1 LCANFDHIIFTKISY
16 LLELKNNL
24 FIIWIGS
31 LLLLLSFDSYSQR
44 SRQSSNDRKREV
56 NVPIDSISSSTPRG
70 IGQADSDTIPAGE
83 VNLFAKD
90 SIRTDTIVGDLST
103 TVVYTAEDSTIM
115 EASTKEVHLY
125 GNASVSYGDI
135 NLKADYIRLNWIL
148 NEVYA
153 VGREDTA
160 TKKMVGEPI
169 FQEGISTYN
178 TKEIRYNFKTKK
190 GLIKGIIT
198 QEGDG
203 NIRGQRVKKDSSNN
217 FYLAKAIY
225 TTCNMEHPHFYINA
239 PKIKLVEKKQ
249 VISSAFNLVI
259 ADIPLPLGLPFGFF
273 PLPKNK
279 EAGTSGILFPS
290 YGEDATRG
298 FYLREGGYY
307 FAISEF
313 VNASITGQ
321 FYTSGSWGVG
331 LSSTY
336 ISRYKYNGNFSL
348 RFNKNRSG
356 DEVRKILKNDIRN
369 DFKLT
374 WSHTPKPRGSSTF
387 SANVNIGS
395 DSYNSLNAAD
405 INTYISNTASSSVQ
419 YNKTFGSFARAGASL
434 RVNQNFGQID
444 ETTQIRKNGTTNVS
458 TDFNFGINQFSPFT
472 IGGQARGRW
481 YESFRLGMDFSGNYG
496 VSNTLAA
503 IDTSFATLRFRLENP
518 DTSRLTQKVLAIN
531 GDNLSQLL
539 QNGAFQGRYSIPIS
553 LPNMKLLKHV
563 NVTPSV
569 SFQGEIFTKEFRYT
583 YIPDRNT
590 VRIDTINTLATQYSY
605 SFGTGVNTRFYGLF
619 HVRKGRLETI
629 RHTVIPNVSF
639 SYTPDFSKN
648 QNFYQTVKVN
658 VDTTEGR
665 QGEPI
670 MRTLSKYKSLATGGN
685 GRASGM
691 INFGLNNQ
699 LEMKMRTKSDTAE
712 AQFEKVS
719 LLDNFSVGGNY
730 NLLADSLNL
739 SNISVN
745 ANTRLGKNLNMNF
758 NMNFDPYIYQP
769 FAGSKTGVRVNKFA
783 IASGQGLARL
793 QSMNFTMG
801 TSFNPA
807 SRKTNTEQNR
817 QTTGA
822 SEEQLEFIDQNPDLY
837 VDFNIPWNI
846 NLNYNF
852 GWNKTGLA
860 ESRTIQALN
869 FNGDLSLTSKWKISV
884 SSGFDF
890 AAMSPTITQLSIY
903 RDLHCWDMSLSW
915 TPYAGSSVRAS
926 NYNFTLKV
934 KSSILQDLKL
944 TRRRSFYD
952 TGGFY

>member
-1 LCANFDHIIFTKISY
+1 M
-16 LLELKNNL
+16 LELKKNL

-31 LLLLLSFDSYSQR
+31 LLLLLSFDSFSQR
-44 SRQSSNDRKREV
+44 NAKSPKEKRSEVKVQSDSSSSNTPQE
-56 NVPIDSISSSTPRG
+56 ISSTLSDSTRLGDVTVLP
-70 IGQADSDTIPAGE
+70 
-83 VNLFAKD
+83 KD
-90 SIRTDTIVGDLST
+90 SIKVDSVVGDLST

-115 EASTKEVHLY
+115 EAAKKEVHLY
-125 GNASVSYGDI
+125 GNASVTYGDI
-135 NLKADYIRLNWIL
+135 NLKADYIKLNWTL

-153 VGREDTA
+153 IGRMDTA

-203 NIRGQRVKKDSSNN
+203 NIRGQRVKKDSLNN

-249 VISSAFNLVI
+249 IISSVFNLVI
-259 ADIPLPLGLPFGFF
+259 ADVPLPIGLPFGFF

-298 FYLREGGYY
+298 FYLRDGGYY
-307 FAISEF
+307 FAINEY

-331 LSSTY
+331 LKSSY
-336 ISRYKYNGNFSL
+336 ISRYKYSGNIDL

-356 DEVRKILKNDIRN
+356 DEVRKILNNDIRN

-374 WSHTPKPRGSSTF
+374 WSHSPKPRGSSTF

-395 DSYNSLNAAD
+395 NSYNSLNAAD

-419 YNKTFGSFARAGASL
+419 YNKTFGRFARAGASL

-444 ETTQIRKNGTTNVS
+444 ETTQIRKDGTTNVS

-496 VSNTLAA
+496 LSNTLAA
-503 IDTSFATLRFRLENP
+503 IDTSFASLRFHLDNP
-518 DTSRLTQKVLAIN
+518 DTSRVRQKILAVN
-531 GDNLSQLL
+531 ADNLNQILKA
-539 QNGAFQGRYSIPIS
+539 GAFQGRYSIPIS
-553 LPNMKLLKHV
+553 LPNMKLLKHI

-569 SFQGEIFTKEFRYT
+569 SFQGEIFTKEFKYSYRPET
-583 YIPDRNT
+583 NT
-590 VRIDTINTLATQYSY
+590 VRIDTLNTLATQYSY
-605 SFGTGVNTRFYGLF
+605 SFGTGINTRFYGLF
-619 HVRKGRLETI
+619 QIRKGRLETI
-629 RHTVIPNVSF
+629 RHTVIPTASF
-639 SYTPDFSKN
+639 SYTPDFSRN
-648 QNFYQTVKVN
+648 QNFFQTVQVN
-658 VDTTEGR
+658 VDTTNGR
-665 QGEPI
+665 ESTPV
-670 MRTLSKYKSLATGGN
+670 MRTLSRYKSLTTGGN

-699 LEMKMRTKSDTAE
+699 LEMKLRTKSDTAE

-719 LLDNFSVGGNY
+719 LLDNFSIGGNY

-745 ANTRLGKNLNMNF
+745 ANTRIGKNLNMNF
-758 NMNFDPYIYQP
+758 NMNFDPYIYES
-769 FAGSKTGVRVNKFA
+769 FRGSATGVRVNKFA
-783 IASGQGLARL
+783 ITNGQGLARL
-793 QSMNFTMG
+793 QSLNFTMG

-807 SRKTNTEQNR
+807 SRKTNTEQNK
-817 QTTGA
+817 QVTGA

-860 ESRTIQALN
+860 QARTIQALN
-869 FNGDLSLTSKWKISV
+869 FNGDLSLTSKWKVSI

-890 AAMSPTITQLSIY
+890 AAMSPTITQLTIY

-915 TPYAGSSVRAS
+915 TPYAGSRVRAS

>member
-1 LCANFDHIIFTKISY
+1 M
-16 LLELKNNL
+16 LELKKNL
-24 FIIWIGS
+24 FIIWIGA
-31 LLLLLSFDSYSQR
+31 LLTLLSFDVFSQR
-44 SRQSSNDRKREV
+44 NTKSSRESKKEVKTVVDSVSSIAPQV
-56 NVPIDSISSSTPRG
+56 ISSS
-70 IGQADSDTIPAGE
+70 DSDSTRRADALVLP
-83 VNLFAKD
+83 KD
-90 SIRTDTIVGDLST
+90 SIKVDTIVGDLST
-103 TVVYTAEDSTIM
+103 TVIYTAEDSTIM
-115 EASTKEVHLY
+115 EASKKEVHLY
-125 GNASVSYGDI
+125 GDASVTYGEI

-153 VGREDTA
+153 IGRMDTA
-160 TKKMVGEPI
+160 SKKMVGEPI
-169 FQEGISTYN
+169 FQDGPNTYN

-198 QEGDG
+198 QEGEG
-203 NIRGQRVKKDSSNN
+203 NIRGERVKKDSLNN

-249 VISSAFNLVI
+249 VVSSLFNLVI
-259 ADIPLPLGLPFGFF
+259 ADVPLPIGLPFGFF

-290 YGEDATRG
+290 YGEDAVRG

-307 FAISEF
+307 FAINEY

-331 LSSTY
+331 VTSSY
-336 ISRYKYNGNFSL
+336 MSRYKYTGNFSL
-348 RFNKNRSG
+348 RYNRNRSG
-356 DEVRKILKNDIRN
+356 DEISKILRNDIRN

-374 WSHTPKPRGSSTF
+374 WSHAPKPRGSSTF

-405 INTYISNTASSSVQ
+405 INTYISNAASSSVQ
-419 YNKTFGSFARAGASL
+419 YNKTFGNFARAGASL
-434 RVNQNFGQID
+434 RVNQNFGRID
-444 ETTQIRKNGTTNVS
+444 EQTQIRKDGTTNVN

-481 YESFRLGMDFSGNYG
+481 YESFRLGMDFSGNYA

-503 IDTSFATLRFRLENP
+503 IDTSFATLRFHLDNP
-518 DTSRLTQKVLAIN
+518 DTSRVSQTVLPVN
-531 GDNLSQLL
+531 GDNLGLML
-539 QNGAFQGRYSIPIS
+539 NNGTFQGRYSIPIS
-553 LPNMKLLKHV
+553 LPNMKLLKHI

-569 SFQGEIFTKEFRYT
+569 SFSGEIFTREFRYT

-590 VRIDTINTLATQYSY
+590 VHIDTLNTLATQYSY
-605 SFGTGVNTRFYGLF
+605 SFGTGINTRFYGLF
-619 HVRKGRLETI
+619 QVRKGRLEAI
-629 RHTVIPNVSF
+629 RHTVIPNMSF
-639 SYTPDFSKN
+639 SYTPDFSRN
-648 QNFYQTVKVN
+648 ANFFQTVQVN
-658 VDTTEGR
+658 VDSAGN
-665 QGEPI
+665 PI
-670 MRTLSKYKSLATGGN
+670 ERTLSRFRGAVAGGN

-691 INFGLNNQ
+691 VNFGLNNQ
-699 LEMKMRTKSDTAE
+699 LEMKLRTKSDTAD

-719 LLDNFSVGGNY
+719 LLDNFSIGGNY

-745 ANTRLGKNLNMNF
+745 ANTRIGKNLNMNF
-758 NMNFDPYIYQP
+758 NMNFDPYIYEP
-769 FAGSKTGVRVNKFA
+769 FANSRTGVRVNKFA
-783 IASGQGLARL
+783 ITNGQGLARL

-807 SRKTNTEQNR
+807 ARKTNTEQNR
-817 QTTGA
+817 QATGA

-852 GWNKTGLA
+852 GWNKTGLDEA
-860 ESRTIQALN
+860 RVIQALN
-869 FNGDLSLTSKWKISV
+869 FNGDLSLTAKWKITV

>member
-1 LCANFDHIIFTKISY
+1 M
-16 LLELKNNL
+16 LELKKNL
-24 FIIWIGS
+24 FIIWTGCI
-31 LLLLLSFDSYSQR
+31 LLLLSVDALSQGSTR
-44 SRQSSNDRKREV
+44 SGREQKRETPAPV
-56 NVPIDSISSSTPRG
+56 DSSLIAPVRQPVSSG
-70 IGQADSDTIPAGE
+70 VADSTSAGNIR
-83 VNLFAKD
+83 VLPKD
-90 SIRTDTIVGDLST
+90 SARVDTTIGDLST
-103 TVVYTAEDSTIM
+103 TVIYTAEDSTIM
-115 EASTKEVHLY
+115 EATKKEVHLY
-125 GNASVSYGDI
+125 GNASVTYGDI
-135 NLKADYIRLNWIL
+135 NLKAYYIRLNWIL

-153 VGREDTA
+153 IGREDTA
-160 TKKMVGEPI
+160 TKKMVEEPI
-169 FQEGISTYN
+169 FQEGPNTYN

-190 GLIKGIIT
+190 GIIKGIIT

-203 NIRGQRVKKDSSNN
+203 NIRGQRVKKDSLNN

-225 TTCNMEHPHFYINA
+225 TTCNLEHPHFYINA

-249 VISSAFNLVI
+249 VVSGLFNLVI
-259 ADIPLPLGLPFGFF
+259 ADVPLPLGLPFGFF

-290 YGEDATRG
+290 YGEDAVRG

-307 FAISEF
+307 FAINEY
-313 VNASITGQ
+313 VNASVTGQ
-321 FYTSGSWGVG
+321 FYTSGSWGIGV
-331 LSSTY
+331 TTNY

-348 RFNKNRSG
+348 RFNRNRSG
-356 DEVRKILKNDIRN
+356 DEVKKILKSDIRN

-434 RVNQNFGQID
+434 RVNQNFGEID
-444 ETTQIRKNGTTNVS
+444 PTTQIRKNGTTNVA
-458 TDFNFGINQFSPFT
+458 TDFNFGVNQFSPFT

-496 VSNTLAA
+496 VSNTLSA
-503 IDTSFATLRFRLENP
+503 IDTSYASLRFIVDNPIDPNRLVQQVLPIGGNIPIILENG
-518 DTSRLTQKVLAIN
+518 N
-531 GDNLSQLL
+531 
-539 QNGAFQGRYSIPIS
+539 FQGRYSIPIS
-553 LPNMKLLKHV
+553 LPNMKLLKHI

-569 SFQGEIFTKEFRYT
+569 SFQGELFNRSYSYT
-583 YIPDRNT
+583 YMGDNR
-590 VRIDTINTLATQYSY
+590 VRIDTTKAVYTQYSY
-605 SFGTGVNTRFYGLF
+605 AFGAGMNTRFYGLF

-639 SYTPDFSKN
+639 SYTPDFSRN
-648 QNFYQTVKVN
+648 SSFYQEVQIN
-658 VDTTEGR
+658 EEGDK
-665 QGEPI
+665 
-670 MRTLSKYKSLATGGN
+670 RTFSRYKNLVTGGN
-685 GRASGM
+685 GKASGM
-691 INFGLNNQ
+691 VNFGLNNQ
-699 LEMKMRTKSDTAE
+699 FEMKVRTKNDTA
-712 AQFEKVS
+712 ANQFEKIS
-719 LLDNFSVGGNY
+719 LLDNLSIGGNY

-739 SNISVN
+739 SNISLN
-745 ANTRLGKNLNMNF
+745 ANTRLGKSLNMNF
-758 NMNFDPYIYQP
+758 NMNFDPYIYEP

-783 IASGQGLARL
+783 VANGQGIARL
-793 QSMNFTMG
+793 QSMNITMG

-807 SRKTNTEQNR
+807 SRKTNTSQNR

-846 NLNYNF
+846 NINYNF
-852 GWNKTGLA
+852 GWNKTGLD

-869 FNGDLSLTSKWKISV
+869 FNGDLSLTPKWKITV

-890 AAMSPTITQLSIY
+890 AALSPTITQLTIY

>member
-1 LCANFDHIIFTKISY
+1 
-16 LLELKNNL
+16 
-24 FIIWIGS
+24 
-31 LLLLLSFDSYSQR
+31 
-44 SRQSSNDRKREV
+44 
-56 NVPIDSISSSTPRG
+56 
-70 IGQADSDTIPAGE
+70 
-83 VNLFAKD
+83 
-90 SIRTDTIVGDLST
+90 
-103 TVVYTAEDSTIM
+103 M
-115 EASTKEVHLY
+115 EAEKKEVHLY
-125 GNASVSYGDI
+125 GNASVTYGDI

-153 VGREDTA
+153 IGREDTA
-160 TKKMVGEPI
+160 TKKIVGKPV
-169 FQEGISTYN
+169 FQDGPSTYN
-178 TKEIRYNFKTKK
+178 TDEIRYNFKTKK
-190 GLIKGIIT
+190 GVIKGIIT

-203 NIRGQRVKKDSSNN
+203 NIRGQRVKKDSLNN
-217 FYLAKAIY
+217 FYLGKAIY

-249 VISSAFNLVI
+249 VVSGLFNLVI
-259 ADIPLPLGLPFGFF
+259 SDVPLPIGLPFGFF

-279 EAGTSGILFPS
+279 EAGTSGIIFPS
-290 YGEDATRG
+290 YGEDAARG
-298 FYLREGGYY
+298 FYLRDGGYY
-307 FAISEF
+307 FAINEY
-313 VNASITGQ
+313 VNAQVTGQ
-321 FYTSGSWGVG
+321 FYSSGSWGLG
-331 LSSTY
+331 INSAY
-336 ISRYKYNGNFSL
+336 ISRYKYSGNFRISYN
-348 RFNKNRSG
+348 RNRSG
-356 DEVRKILKNDIRN
+356 DEVKKILGNDIRN
-369 DFKLT
+369 DFKVT
-374 WSHTPKPRGSSTF
+374 WSHSPKPRGSSTF

-405 INTYISNTASSSVQ
+405 IQTYISNTASSSVQ

-444 ETTQIRKNGTTNVS
+444 PTTQIRKNGTTNVS

-496 VSNTLAA
+496 VTNTLSA
-503 IDTSFATLRFRLENP
+503 IDTSYASLRFIVDNP
-518 DTSRLTQKVLAIN
+518 IDTSRLTQKVLPIAGNIPILLEN
-531 GDNLSQLL
+531 GS
-539 QNGAFQGRYSIPIS
+539 FQGRYSIPIS
-553 LPNMKLLKHV
+553 LPNMKLLKHI
-563 NVTPSV
+563 NVTPSI
-569 SFQGEIFTKEFRYT
+569 SFQGELFNRSYNYT
-583 YIPDRNT
+583 YMGDNR
-590 VRIDTINTLATQYSY
+590 VRIDTTKSVYTQYSY
-605 SFGTGVNTRFYGLF
+605 AFGAGMNTRFYGLF

-639 SYTPDFSKN
+639 SYTPDFSRN
-648 QNFYQTVKVN
+648 SSFYQKVQIN
-658 VDTTEGR
+658 EEG
-665 QGEPI
+665 ET
-670 MRTLSKYKSLATGGN
+670 RTFSRYKNLVTGGN
-685 GRASGM
+685 GKASGV

-699 LEMKMRTKSDTAE
+699 LEMKLRTKNDTAE
-712 AQFEKVS
+712 SQFEKVS
-719 LLDNFSVGGNY
+719 LLDNLSIGGNY

-739 SNISVN
+739 SNITVN

-758 NMNFDPYIYQP
+758 NMNFDPYIYEP
-769 FAGSKTGVRVNKFA
+769 FANSQTGIRVNKFA
-783 IASGQGLARL
+783 ISNGQGLARL

-807 SRKTNTEQNR
+807 SRKTNTAQNR

-852 GWNKTGLA
+852 GWSKTGLA
-860 ESRTIQALN
+860 ESRTVQALN
-869 FNGDLSLTSKWKISV
+869 FNGDLSLTPKWKITV

-890 AAMSPTITQLSIY
+890 AAMSPTITQVSIY
-903 RDLHCWDMSLSW
+903 RDLHCWDMTLSW